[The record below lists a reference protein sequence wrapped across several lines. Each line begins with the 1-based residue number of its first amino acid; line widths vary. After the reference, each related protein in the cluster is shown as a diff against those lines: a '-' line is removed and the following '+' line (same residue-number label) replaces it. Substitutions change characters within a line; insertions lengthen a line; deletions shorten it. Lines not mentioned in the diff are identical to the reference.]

1 MHLFKKVSVLMIAVI
16 LLMTGTITPTLTHAE
31 DNASTSSSDSGSQST
46 STSTVQSDTYGTNG
60 STSAPDN
67 TSGSTT
73 TDPAATPAADTQS
86 TTPAAK
92 KSILTDAFLTDANGN
107 VIQGDGSGAAIDPDA
122 PINLNYKWSLPED
135 GSYKAGST
143 FEFDLPSNFT
153 LYNDINNV
161 SLDFGGQ
168 SVGSF
173 DATQSGHVTVTFNS
187 TIERYSDIHGTMQ
200 FRTAL
205 SKQTVSGSTE
215 VKIPVPLGD
224 SSEVIIIYLKPA
236 KGNTI
241 SKKGTAIDGGKIRW
255 TIDLNTTGEK
265 LDNALLTDPMTAG
278 LKLDPSS
285 IKVYTLNVNVDG
297 STSLGPQLS
306 SGYTLTADDSQ
317 FKLSFDSSTRSAYRV
332 IYVTSITD
340 NAQTVFKNTAS
351 LSTSSGSATADAQVT
366 VQQQFLSK
374 KVDSYD
380 SATGTINWSIGY
392 NLNNQSIPQS
402 QAILKDRFNSSQQLV
417 AGSLKVY
424 DSNNNVLTEG
434 TDYTLT
440 TVAAQN
446 GTTGF
451 DLQFNRDVQT
461 VYTIKYSTA
470 PVGQI
475 VQSETVKNTV
485 TAGNT
490 SASASQP
497 LKGLSFVKTLTD
509 ANYIRKDATWKL
521 TFDNQGQPLQD
532 ALIDDQFP
540 NGGLEFL
547 PDTLKVARSN
557 GSDYPSSLYTVT
569 VNDARAGFRITF
581 LQPPS
586 EPLTITYRTTFNA
599 DWKKNKSEVSYQNIA
614 ALYWQ
619 ENGKYRTIPSEAR
632 FWPDNL
638 TVNNGS
644 KDGTYNAVTKE
655 ITWTIKANYNNKTL
669 TNAVLTDTIEAGQSY
684 VTGSLSVS
692 NMTLLG
698 WWNGVE
704 QGAPV
709 NPADYTVTT
718 PPDGANGGTLQIK
731 FAKPINSA
739 YWITFKTTLTGQVIP
754 KSVHNAATL
763 KGNEGDYPWAA
774 NVSIP
779 NGGEYVNKTGEQKG
793 NNINWT
799 ININRGQ
806 SYVENAKI
814 IDTPTANQIL
824 LTDSFHLYNATVDPD
839 GTLKRGAEAVQGTD
853 YKLSVIPGTP
863 EQFELS
869 FSKPIQSAYILDYAT
884 LITAGDR
891 DKVSNSVKF
900 TGNGITTG
908 TVQTNKEIIVRSSSA
923 SGTGSGAVGNLI
935 LHKVD
940 SADASISLAG
950 AVFQLQDALG
960 LRSPITLKTD
970 AQGRILFTQLLYGTY
985 NLQEITAP
993 AGYVLDPTVHSITIN
1008 AANQQ
1013 GGNVASITLTNT
1025 KAPPAVGS
1033 LLVNKVDS
1041 ADASI
1046 VLAGAVFQL
1055 QDAAGVNAP
1064 IAVTTDAQG
1073 QALFSQLPYGTY
1085 NLQEITAPQ
1094 GYVLDSTVHT
1104 VTIDATNQQ
1113 TASGLVITL
1122 TNTKT
1127 PVVPVPT
1134 PTPTPDTTTPGTP
1147 TPTPSKPDKDRPSTP
1162 TTPGNPTNPTPGT
1175 TTPTEPTTPI
1185 NDDPV
1190 PQGTVTPDQPSVPP
1204 ADETTPE
1211 PDIPIPDD
1219 PVPQGTT
1226 PPETTPDIP
1235 VPDDPVP
1242 QGTVPSEPSTPVKHP
1257 SVPMLPK
1264 TGEDSNAPFWIAGAS
1279 LVALGILLNRMN
1291 SRRTRTS
1298 GKSK

>member
-1 MHLFKKVSVLMIAVI
+1 MQLFKKVSVIMIAVI
-16 LLMTGTITPTLTHAE
+16 LLMTGTLMPTLTYAE
-31 DNASTSSSDSGSQST
+31 DNTSTTANDSSSSSASTT
-46 STSTVQSDTYGTNG
+46 TVQSDTYGTNG
-60 STSAPDN
+60 STTAPDN
-67 TSGSTT
+67 TSGAATPDPATSAA
-73 TDPAATPAADTQS
+73 PAATTQS
-86 TTPAAK
+86 TPAAK

-143 FEFDLPSNFT
+143 FEFDLPSTFT

-173 DATQSGHVTVTFNS
+173 NATQSGHVTVTFNS

-224 SSEVIIIYLKPA
+224 SSQVIIIYIKPA

-241 SKKGTAIDGGKIRW
+241 SKKGAVITGGKIRW
-255 TIDLNTTGEK
+255 TVDLNTNGEK
-265 LDNALLTDPMTAG
+265 LDNAVLSDPMLAG
-278 LKLDPSS
+278 LKLDPAS
-285 IKVYTLNVNVDG
+285 IQVYTLNVKGDG
-297 STSLGPQLS
+297 STSQGSQLS

-317 FKLSFDSSTRSAYRV
+317 FSLSFDSSTRSAYRV

-340 NAQTVFKNTAS
+340 NTQTVFKNKAT
-351 LSTSSGSATADAQVT
+351 LSTSSGSATAEAQVT

-402 QAILKDRFNSSQQLV
+402 QAILKDRFNSSQKLV
-417 AGSLKVY
+417 AGSVKVY
-424 DSNNNVLTEG
+424 DTNNNVLTEG
-434 TDYTLT
+434 TDYTVT
-440 TVAAQN
+440 TVAPQN

-451 DLQFNRDVQT
+451 DLQFNKDVQT
-461 VYTIKYSTA
+461 AYTIKYSTA

-475 VQSETVKNTV
+475 IQNDTINNTV

-497 LKGLSFVKTLTD
+497 IKGLSFVKTLMD

-521 TFDNQGQPLQD
+521 ALDNQGQPLQN

-547 PDTLKVARSN
+547 PDTLKVMRSD
-557 GSDYPSSLYTVT
+557 GSDYPASLYTVT

-586 EPLTITYRTTFNA
+586 EPLNITYRTTFDA

-619 ENGKYRTIPSEAR
+619 ENGTYRTIPSEAR

-655 ITWTIKANYNNKTL
+655 ITWTIKANYNNKKL

-684 VTGSLSVS
+684 VPGSLTVS

-718 PPDGANGGTLQIK
+718 PADGANGGTLQIK

-814 IDTPTANQIL
+814 IDTPTSNQIL
-824 LTDSFHLYNATVDPD
+824 LTDSFHLYNATVGTD
-839 GTLKRGAEAVQGTD
+839 GSLKRGTEAVQGTD

-869 FSKPIQSAYILDYAT
+869 FTKPIQSAYILDYAT

-923 SGTGSGAVGNLI
+923 SGTGSGATGNLI

-940 SADASISLAG
+940 SADATISLAG
-950 AVFQLQDALG
+950 AVFQLQDTLG
-960 LRSPITLKTD
+960 LRSPITLTTD

-993 AGYVLDPTVHSITIN
+993 AGYVLDPTVHSVTIN

-1013 GGNVASITLTNT
+1013 AGNVLSITLTNT
-1025 KAPPAVGS
+1025 KAPPVVGS

-1046 VLAGAVFQL
+1046 ALAGAVFQL

-1064 IAVTTDAQG
+1064 IVVTTDAQG
-1073 QALFSQLPYGTY
+1073 QALFNQLPYGTY

-1094 GYVLDSTVHT
+1094 GYVLDSTVHSI
-1104 VTIDATNQQ
+1104 TIDATNQQ
-1113 TASGLVITL
+1113 AGTGLVMTL

-1127 PVVPVPT
+1127 PVTPT
-1134 PTPTPDTTTPGTP
+1134 PTPTPGTTTPGTP

-1162 TTPGNPTNPTPGT
+1162 TTPGNSNPTPGT
-1175 TTPTEPTTPI
+1175 TTPTDPTVPI
-1185 NDDPV
+1185 SDDPV

-1204 ADETTPE
+1204 TDETT

-1226 PPETTPDIP
+1226 PPESTPDIP
-1235 VPDDPVP
+1235 VPDEPVP
-1242 QGTVPSEPSTPVKHP
+1242 RGTTVPSEPSTPVKQP

-1291 SRRTRTS
+1291 NRRTRSS
-1298 GKSK
+1298 GKSE